1 MMHPSAAGVPG
12 VPAVA
17 ALRGFNS
24 VRAVA
29 DVPTNAFIF
38 AFAGVPAIA
47 ALNGFASVLAI
58 SGVLAVS
65 VIPAASGVVL
75 LLASV
80 LVKKSLRVRK
90 RFDYRLSDLGLK
102 LSDIWI

>member
-1 MMHPSAAGVPG
+1 MHLSAAGVPG

-17 ALRGFNS
+17 ALRGFAS
-24 VRAVA
+24 VHALA
-29 DVPTNAFIF
+29 DVPTNALIF
-38 AFAGVPAIA
+38 AFAGVPDIS

-90 RFDYRLSDLGLK
+90 RFDYRLSNLDLK
-102 LSDIWI
+102 LSDIWT